1 LDRSDYFKASWCLSV
16 KIVSIIISIM
26 LTAIS
31 IYFFLT
37 ISAVSTFRFIA
48 LGLLPLI
55 LLVTAALFT
64 IRGYYLTDKN
74 LVIQRLFWKTKIDL
88 TGLMRIEKD
97 TVAMKKSIRTFGNG
111 GLFSLSGW
119 FRNCKLGNYRAWAT
133 DPKRAVVLRF
143 QNRTLVITPD
153 NADRFIEKIRQQIK

>member
-1 LDRSDYFKASWCLSV
+1 
-16 KIVSIIISIM
+16 M

>member
-1 LDRSDYFKASWCLSV
+1 MDRSDYFKASWCLSV